1 LIHAPRKRFGQNFL
15 HDRGIIDRIIQ
26 AINPAADD
34 HLVEI
39 GPGQGAIT
47 EQLLEL
53 AGKLDAIELDRD
65 LVALLQ
71 QRFAGKQNFTLHSAD
86 ALKFDFCSLQTDQL
100 LRLVGNLPYNIS
112 TPIMFHL
119 LEQPACIRDMY
130 FMLQKEVVDR
140 MAAVPGNKTYGR
152 LSVMLQL
159 KCRVNPLFNI
169 GPGAFNPPPKV
180 ESAFVQLQ
188 PWKPSPYQINDTLFL
203 GQLVTQA
210 FSQRRKTLRNT
221 LKKLVDPAVFG
232 HLDIDP
238 GSRAEQLA
246 PADFVRLANAG
257 SAYRQGLDQL

>member
-1 LIHAPRKRFGQNFL
+1 M
-15 HDRGIIDRIIQ
+15 IISKIVQVIS
-26 AINPAADD
+26 PAAID

-47 EQLLEL
+47 EQLLAL

-71 QRFAGKQNFTLHSAD
+71 RRFAGEHRFTLYSAD
-86 ALKFDFCSLQTDQL
+86 ALKFDFCSLQTGPQ

-119 LEQPACIRDMY
+119 LEQSVCIRDMY

-140 MAAVPGNKTYGR
+140 MAALPGSKTYGR

-159 KCRVNPLFNI
+159 KCQVTPLFNI
-169 GPGAFNPPPKV
+169 GPGAFDPPPKV
-180 ESAFVQLQ
+180 ESAFVRLE
-188 PWKPSPYQINDTLFL
+188 PWDHPPYQINDAQFL
-203 GQLVTQA
+203 AQLVTQA

-221 LKKLVDPAVFG
+221 LKKLMDPAIFDQ
-232 HLDIDP
+232 LDIDP
-238 GSRAEQLA
+238 GSRAEQLS

-257 SAYRQGLDQL
+257 GTRQ

>member
-1 LIHAPRKRFGQNFL
+1 MIHKARKRFGQNFL
-15 HDRGIIDRIIQ
+15 HDPMIISKIVR

-47 EQLLEL
+47 EQLLAL
-53 AGKLDAIELDRD
+53 AGRLDAIELDRD

-71 QRFAGKQNFTLHSAD
+71 QRFAGAQNFTLHSAD
-86 ALKFDFCSLQTDQL
+86 ALKFDFCSLQIDQQ

-112 TPIMFHL
+112 TPILFHL
-119 LEQPACIRDMY
+119 LEQPDCIQDMY

-140 MAAVPGNKTYGR
+140 MAATPGNKTYGR

-159 KCRVNPLFNI
+159 KCQVTPLFNI

-180 ESAFVQLQ
+180 ESAFVQLR
-188 PWKPSPYQINDTLFL
+188 PWKQPPHQINDAGFL

-210 FSQRRKTLRNT
+210 FSQRRKTLRNA
-221 LKKLVDPAVFG
+221 LKKLVEPAMFG
-232 HLDIDP
+232 QADIDP

-246 PADFVRLANAG
+246 PADFVRLANAV
-257 SAYRQGLDQL
+257 SASR